1 MNSVQVRAS
10 PWREPF
16 PPTCEPTL
24 RSILGLRSLLCRP
37 RCSLAGRARMRPIAL
52 APPARTRLNISL
64 PPSLLFDRVE
74 RTLWHIRPLMTR
86 HYNYSLSRGVCI
98 DLMAPVLA
106 VKSPAFSSQ
115 ALDHLTVG
123 HGADY
128 EPPRTGVFC
137 LDRPCR
143 LFCVAEV
150 LVADGVESS
159 RMGEPDGL
167 VRVVRKF
174 RSFEEAE
181 RANDEFYR
189 SLTKQQCLDI
199 LVELV
204 GREQNAAGGRLE
216 RVCRVTSLE
225 RG

>member
-1 MNSVQVRAS
+1 
-10 PWREPF
+10 
-16 PPTCEPTL
+16 
-24 RSILGLRSLLCRP
+24 
-37 RCSLAGRARMRPIAL
+37 
-52 APPARTRLNISL
+52 
-64 PPSLLFDRVE
+64 
-74 RTLWHIRPLMTR
+74 
-86 HYNYSLSRGVCI
+86 
-98 DLMAPVLA
+98 
-106 VKSPAFSSQ
+106 
-115 ALDHLTVG
+115 
-123 HGADY
+123 
-128 EPPRTGVFC
+128 
-137 LDRPCR
+137 
-143 LFCVAEV
+143 
-150 LVADGVESS
+150 
-159 RMGEPDGL
+159 MGEPDGL